1 MSTAWKSWWQ
11 QYGLT
16 ATLASV
22 GVVALG
28 TIGIETDWGRALRM
42 PAPDA
47 RAGAASADLAPMLP
61 PFKLGELDAAFR
73 ESGERPLFT
82 PTRRPPLSTSMA
94 AAPQMKR
101 GQYKL
106 AGTVVNAGLSVAYL
120 VEVAGNKTIRVNK
133 GSEIVG
139 QSGLMVDSVE
149 PSRVVLKMGEETE
162 ILELKSAASPPKPAT
177 PAGVPGATP
186 ATGIPGQPVPV
197 ANVAIPPP
205 TAAQPVRPFA
215 PNASQLVPLPGMA
228 ALPGFMAGAPGTQP
242 LVPSAGANATV
253 APPDANA
260 AAQRRRRFQPTPPPA
275 APQ

>member
-1 MSTAWKSWWQ
+1 MSAPWKTWWQ

-22 GVVALG
+22 GVAALG
-28 TIGIETDWGRALRM
+28 VIGVETDWGRALRAA
-42 PAPDA
+42 APDA
-47 RAGAASADLAPMLP
+47 RAGAVSADLAPMLP
-61 PFKLGELDAAFR
+61 PFKLGELDTAFR

-82 PTRRPPLSTSMA
+82 PTRRPPQSTATA

-120 VEVAGNKTIRVNK
+120 VEIAGNKTIRVNK

-139 QSGLMVDSVE
+139 QAGLLVDSVE

-162 ILELKSAASPPKPAT
+162 ILELKSAASPPKPAA
-177 PAGVPGATP
+177 PAGVPGAAP
-186 ATGIPGQPVPV
+186 AAGMPAAPAPV

-205 TAAQPVRPFA
+205 AAAQPARPFA
-215 PNASQLVPLPGMA
+215 PNASQLVPMPGMA

-242 LVPSAGANATV
+242 LVPAADATV

-260 AAQRRRRFQPTPPPA
+260 AAQRRRRFQQTPQPA
-275 APQ
+275 TPQ